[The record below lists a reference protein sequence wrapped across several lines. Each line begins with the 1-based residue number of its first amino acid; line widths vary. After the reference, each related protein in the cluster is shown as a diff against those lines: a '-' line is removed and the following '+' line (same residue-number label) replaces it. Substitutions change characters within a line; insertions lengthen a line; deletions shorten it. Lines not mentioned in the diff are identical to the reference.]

1 MGPVFFWG
9 IPFKSQLIKKQ
20 PKTHFEMSSQN
31 ATASRFWVSFSS
43 KTEYFES
50 TFVLPLLTCK
60 RQTWSHGY
68 TEEKTFGLLSF
79 TFTFTNGVLHT
90 EHHMLDICCKQYI
103 MYSLHYTQGY
113 QIDMIDDINIPVQ
126 MWNETVSLF
135 GERILRMWRMSGMPE
150 KETSSR
156 KETDQ
161 KWTSTWNY
169 N

>member
-1 MGPVFFWG
+1 MGPAFFWG
-9 IPFKSQLIKKQ
+9 IPFNSQLIKKQ

-31 ATASRFWVSFSS
+31 ATASRFWVSLSS

-60 RQTWSHGY
+60 RQTRSHGY
-68 TEEKTFGLLSF
+68 TEEQTFGILSF
-79 TFTFTNGVLHT
+79 TFTFTNVSYTQKKSHARY
-90 EHHMLDICCKQYI
+90 ICCKQYI

-113 QIDMIDDINIPVQ
+113 QIDMIDDIDIPVQ

-156 KETDQ
+156 KETGQ
-161 KWTSTWNY
+161 KRTST
-169 N
+169 